1 MGFYINNLNV
11 HNQIINYSNNYNLKV
26 EKTLMDKMEYVF
38 FIAGVYDS
46 YINHNLVM
54 NEISNLV
61 KLYKTPE
68 SFEAHYKT
76 LNTNLIIKGIY
87 DEIYTNMK
95 ELMELTEVEK
105 SFLEITYINGRIRIN
120 SEEKLNR
127 FITQYKNK
135 SKTYNVTKSH
145 FYIAGLIESYKKE
158 YKLDFNCF

>member
-95 ELMELTEVEK
+95 ELMELTIIEQK
-105 SFLEITYINGRIRIN
+105 FLEVKYINGRLKIN
-120 SEEKLNR
+120 YEEKGLDNLMELFTKEDN
-127 FITQYKNK
+127 FICRI
-135 SKTYNVTKSH
+135 
-145 FYIAGLIESYKKE
+145 F
-158 YKLDFNCF
+158 